1 MVDILLTNEGD
12 LKYKNNDLVIGFSDN
27 QNILDI
33 LQSVKG
39 DYKRSPQ
46 IGLNAVSFTNATAT
60 STTIRNQA
68 KLQLELDGFR
78 VKDILVTRNSD
89 GTTNIDPHAER

>member
-1 MVDILLTNEGD
+1 MVDILLNSDGD
-12 LKYKNNDLVIGFSDN
+12 LKYKNNDLVIGNSDN
-27 QNILDI
+27 QNITDI

-46 IGLNAVSFTNATAT
+46 TGLNAQTFTNSNTPISDIKA
-60 STTIRNQA
+60 QA

-78 VKDILVTRNSD
+78 VRDISVTRNED
-89 GTTNIDPHAER
+89 GSINIESYVER